1 MARILRNFQHAWKKV
16 SLKRLISNNC
26 GVWSYMVEQNRES
39 DEEHDEDCV
48 EEGFQL
54 NKGKNDRDGEA
65 GRKL

>member
-1 MARILRNFQHAWKKV
+1 
-16 SLKRLISNNC
+16 
-26 GVWSYMVEQNRES
+26 MVEQNRES